1 MLREGAIAHGRARRQ
16 GIEAAGTGSTR
27 PFWDAGHVADGA
39 DGADGAEVAGTADVV
54 PGMGEGLDAGDVVR
68 ASRSW
73 WDREAAGYQAE
84 HAAFLAGV
92 RPAPGGAPDPHAA
105 PTVPPGPADLPA
117 RLVWCPE
124 GLDEADARL
133 LGDPAALAGAV
144 VLEVGAGAA
153 QGSRWVAEQGARA
166 VALDLSAA
174 MLAMRGEGT
183 PAVVADA
190 CRVPLAT
197 ASVDLAFSAYGALPF
212 VADAGAVLAEVARVL
227 RPGGRF
233 VVSTTHPFR
242 WALPDDPG
250 WDGLRVSMS
259 YFDRR
264 PYVERS
270 AYGRLDY
277 AEHHRTVGDWV
288 RLVREAGL
296 VLDDLLEPE
305 WPEDNHE
312 TWGGWSPLRGEYLPG
327 TLVLVTHRP

>member
-1 MLREGAIAHGRARRQ
+1 M
-16 GIEAAGTGSTR
+16 S
-27 PFWDAGHVADGA
+27 
-39 DGADGAEVAGTADVV
+39 DVV
-54 PGMGEGLDAGDVVR
+54 PGMGEDLDPAEVVR
-68 ASRSW
+68 ASRRW

-84 HAAFLAGV
+84 HAPFLAGLRGTPEGGTV
-92 RPAPGGAPDPHAA
+92 RTDPAS
-105 PTVPPGPADLPA
+105 LPA

-124 GLDEADARL
+124 GLDEQDERL
-133 LGDPAALAGAV
+133 LGDPADLAGAV

-153 QGSRWVAEQGARA
+153 QGSRWVAGQGGRA

-174 MLAMRGEGT
+174 MLAMRGGT
-183 PAVVADA
+183 TAAVVADA
-190 CRVPLAT
+190 CRVPLAD
-197 ASVDLAFSAYGALPF
+197 ACVDVAFSAYGALPF
-212 VADAGAVLAEVARVL
+212 VADAGAVLSEVARVL

-264 PYVERS
+264 PYTERS
-270 AYGRLDY
+270 PDGTLDY

-288 RLVREAGL
+288 RLVRDAGL
-296 VLDDLLEPE
+296 VLEDLLEPG
-305 WPEDNHE
+305 WPEDNEE

-327 TLVLVTHRP
+327 TLVLVTRRP

>member
-1 MLREGAIAHGRARRQ
+1 M
-16 GIEAAGTGSTR
+16 
-27 PFWDAGHVADGA
+27 
-39 DGADGAEVAGTADVV
+39 
-54 PGMGEGLDAGDVVR
+54 PGLGEDLDADDVTR

-73 WDREAAGYQAE
+73 WDREAGAYQAE
-84 HAAFLAGV
+84 HAPFLAGL
-92 RPAPGGAPDPHAA
+92 RGEGTAEASGTPASAA
-105 PTVPPGPADLPA
+105 APGPADLPA

-124 GLDEADARL
+124 GLDEADVRL
-133 LGDPAALAGAV
+133 LGDPADLAGRV

-153 QGSRWVAEQGARA
+153 QCSRWVGEQGARP
-166 VALDLSAA
+166 VALDLSAE
-174 MLAMRGEGT
+174 MLAMRGSRT

-190 CRVPLAT
+190 GRVPLAD

-212 VADAGAVLAEVARVL
+212 VADAGAVMGEVARVL

-264 PYVERS
+264 PYVELS
-270 AYGRLDY
+270 PDGRLDY
-277 AEHHRTVGDWV
+277 AEYHRTVGDWV
-288 RLVREAGL
+288 RLVRGAGL

-305 WPEDNHE
+305 WPEDNPA

-327 TLVLVTHRP
+327 TLVLVMHLP

>member
-1 MLREGAIAHGRARRQ
+1 M
-16 GIEAAGTGSTR
+16 S
-27 PFWDAGHVADGA
+27 
-39 DGADGAEVAGTADVV
+39 DVV
-54 PGMGEGLDAGDVVR
+54 PGMGEDLDAEDVVR
-68 ASRSW
+68 ASRAW

-84 HAAFLAGV
+84 HARFLAGL
-92 RPAPGGAPDPHAA
+92 RGGPDEGAADGPTGESPPTPAA
-105 PTVPPGPADLPA
+105 LPA

-124 GLDEADARL
+124 GLDEADVRW
-133 LGDPAALAGAV
+133 LGEAAGLVGAV

-153 QGSRWVAEQGARA
+153 QGSRWVAEQGGRA

-174 MLAMRGEGT
+174 MLAMRGVV

-190 CRVPLAT
+190 CRVPLAD

-212 VADAGAVLAEVARVL
+212 VADAGMVLGEVARVL

-270 AYGRLDY
+270 TDGGLDY

-288 RLVREAGL
+288 RLVRDAGL

-305 WPEDNHE
+305 WPEDNAS